1 MSAVVD
7 FRDGETYDRAL
18 VKGARAAVREVLKV
32 RKGESVMIFTNPN
45 SEVRQISMAVFDA
58 VLEAGASP
66 LLMFQQEKG
75 QFDFAEE
82 GLIKAMAAEP
92 DVVISISSDRLGK
105 DRFGMKHGYKGA
117 KRRYD
122 HYFDVLFEGKKSR
135 SFWSPGVTVDM
146 FTRTVPI
153 DYARM
158 RTDCKRIIK
167 ILAGAERV
175 RVTAPGGTDFD
186 VGIKGR
192 KGKAD
197 NGDFSKPGL
206 GGNLPAGEV
215 YISPA
220 LGASNGTIAFDG
232 SIVVDKGEIVIRE
245 PIVAEVE
252 GGYIRSISGG
262 EEAARLEK
270 TVRDAEKKAR
280 KMGASGDLKRSV
292 AEKYA
297 KNAWSIGELGI
308 GLNRSAQIVSIMLED
323 EKVYGTCHFAVG
335 SNYDGD
341 AESLIHLD
349 GLVKRPTITAVS
361 KGGKETVI
369 MSAGRLVWDQPN
381 V

>member
-1 MSAVVD
+1 ML
-7 FRDGETYDRAL
+7 FR
-18 VKGARAAVREVLKV
+18 
-32 RKGESVMIFTNPN
+32 S
-45 SEVRQISMAVFDA
+45 
-58 VLEAGASP
+58 
-66 LLMFQQEKG
+66 
-75 QFDFAEE
+75 
-82 GLIKAMAAEP
+82 
-92 DVVISISSDRLGK
+92 
-105 DRFGMKHGYKGA
+105 
-117 KRRYD
+117 
-122 HYFDVLFEGKKSR
+122 
-135 SFWSPGVTVDM
+135 
-146 FTRTVPI
+146 
-153 DYARM
+153 
-158 RTDCKRIIK
+158 
-167 ILAGAERV
+167 
-175 RVTAPGGTDFD
+175 
-186 VGIKGR
+186 
-192 KGKAD
+192 
-197 NGDFSKPGL
+197 
-206 GGNLPAGEV
+206 
-215 YISPA
+215 
-220 LGASNGTIAFDG
+220 
-232 SIVVDKGEIVIRE
+232 
-245 PIVAEVE
+245 VE

-369 MSAGRLVWDQPN
+369 MSKGRLVWDQPN